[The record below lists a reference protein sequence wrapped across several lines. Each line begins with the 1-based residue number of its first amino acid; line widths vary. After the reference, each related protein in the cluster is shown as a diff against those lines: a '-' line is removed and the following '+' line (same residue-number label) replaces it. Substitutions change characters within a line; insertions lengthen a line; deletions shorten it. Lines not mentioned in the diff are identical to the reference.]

1 MNLAKTDAGSSNSTA
16 ADASAPSASSS
27 SGKVGI
33 AAAVGINLSTSSAV
47 ASIPDGLS
55 ITAGGLL
62 TVSASNDTDASAVGD
77 GSQVGTASSGPK
89 VGVGAGVAI
98 NDVTATNEATIG
110 NGVQVTSQSVTLEA
124 STTNAGGALDSA
136 SPPGTADGVNT
147 FSASATSGAGA
158 SNVGVAGSLALN
170 LVTNTNEAVIENS
183 STSSPATTLALG
195 GGDLTLTAQDTSS
208 QAATA
213 TANAVAGK
221 VGIGASV
228 AVNIATN
235 TSDAEAQ
242 DGAQMTG
249 VGNITIAASSTNS
262 ATTSTTAGGQ
272 STSSVAIGG
281 AVSIV
286 VVTNT
291 TTAQLGTLS
300 GTQQLGGALQ
310 VTATHT
316 GTNTTSADGTTVG
329 GNVGIG
335 AAIALNIA
343 SDTTTATT
351 KRSLSAGGAV
361 SFTVTASAANGADA
375 KASAMGADP
384 TQTSSSGGSG
394 ADGQVDDQM
403 DLAKTDAGSG
413 NSTASNAS
421 APSASTSGGKVGIA
435 AALGI
440 NLATSSAVASIPDGL
455 SISAGGLLTV
465 SSSNDTDALATADG
479 SQVGTSS
486 STSPTGS
493 APKVGVGAGVAI
505 NLVTATNEATI
516 GNGVQVTSQG
526 LTLQALTTN
535 AGGATDL
542 ASPPGTADGVNTF
555 SASATSGAGAMNVGI
570 AGSLA
575 LNLISN
581 TNQAEIENTSTSS
594 PATSVALGGGDLTL
608 TAQNTSSQTATATTS
623 ASGGKVGVGA
633 AVAVNTSTSTSDAEV
648 QDGVQLSGA
657 NNATLMASSNQTI
670 TTTTTAGSSGNVA
683 ITPSVAVTVASDE
696 STASLGAGN
705 GVDLAGALQI
715 TATHTGTTTATAQG
729 DTTVGSSA
737 GIGVSLALNIV
748 SDSAT
753 ATLSRNVQA
762 HGAASITTSTMA
774 NNLANGVASEGG
786 TSSSDQS
793 SDSNS
798 QQQATFGESEP
809 NAPTNNASVP
819 SQSQALQENASPT
832 DSSSNPSS
840 ESTSQGGSG
849 EATVGIAAAIGIN
862 IGTSSSVA
870 SVADGVHLVASGPL
884 SIISTSGAVAGA
896 SAVGTAVNPQQK
908 NSIAAAVSLNVVSV
922 TNHAIAGNNVTL
934 SGSSISIVALQPTN
948 SGAVQPDDFRTWSVS
963 GAGGSNSAVAGSFG
977 VNVINFGSNDATN
990 FGTQASIG
998 SNGTV
1003 SSTGDLT
1010 IESQNNLTIR
1020 NIAGSAAFGGQ
1031 NAGVGVSA
1039 AVNVIRNQTTS
1050 FIGASTRANAADALT
1065 VEATASIGPSTGTLS
1080 WETQVLSNLK
1090 DASGLPLTSL
1100 PVGTNGLPIEPT
1112 AAAASGA
1119 VSGKISVGGSVALN
1133 VFFEKTTAYI
1143 DQSAQINQSGSANA
1157 DQSVALMASDNL
1169 TIFDGAGGIS
1179 GGGKAGI
1186 GLGLDVGV
1194 FFRDTE
1200 AYIASSALV
1209 SAQSSIS
1216 LMAPTQVNVT
1226 SLAAEVGAGGNVG
1239 VSGSISVYVFPSTT
1253 DTAHIDDS
1261 ATVAAGGDLT
1271 LSAMAGETF
1280 NLIAGS
1286 AGGGGSAGVGVS
1298 NTTLVKTDD
1307 VESSIGT
1314 SATISSHGST
1324 GLSLTGFITENITT
1338 IAVAGA
1344 AGGSAGVAGSATVN
1358 VWNDTTRATIAHG
1371 ATVDASGRNGTTP
1384 NVALLA
1390 SDGTTLFSTAG
1401 ALSGGGSA
1409 GVGAGVDVGV
1419 ITKNTQAYIATASVN
1434 AGGNVSVQAESSE
1447 NITSIVASIGVG
1459 GSVGV
1464 AGSVGVYVLSVTT
1477 RAFLGLDEE
1486 DSNAVPGS
1494 TSVTARGN
1502 ILVAATESTKL
1513 LGLAGNISGGGSA
1526 SIGAAAAVPIVTKTT
1541 EAFVGPGASVH
1552 AMGLVPSDTMTAD
1565 DGLFAISYTPYT
1577 QSSGSVGTVAPGNES
1592 ANLPDAGSSP
1602 LANPRLSNER
1612 VATPEITSMQGIAV
1626 TAVNQDDY
1634 EVIGGSGG
1642 ASGSVAVNISGAVNV
1657 LTTHTSA
1664 FIAPGAKVNANN
1676 SGDGT
1681 NQSVLVAAGDD
1692 YAYLGIAAGIS
1703 LAGAVGV
1710 SPDAGVLVVTN
1721 TTKAFIDDGAA
1732 VNALRDITVRARGE
1746 EDVLAITAAA
1756 SGSGTVAVSGAVSV
1770 IVLNDTTYAYI
1781 GNNPSTN
1788 SNDPSGIVASANAG
1802 GNILIDASDDTKT
1815 YTIAGAIGVG
1825 IGVGGIGAGVA
1836 VTVVTKD
1843 TEAFVGQKSVVDAAG
1858 NSAALIG
1865 SIRDGGC
1872 SSSSSSSSDG
1882 EPEPGFST
1890 LAGFH
1895 GLAVQAA
1902 SSENVLSVS
1911 AAGGGGFY
1919 VGLGGGVSVELV
1931 SSTTKAYIDSQ
1942 AIVNKSLV
1950 NPSAAD
1956 SVNIS
1961 AANSATVF
1969 GFGGGI
1975 GGGIAGI
1982 GGGIDVGFVQ
1992 NNTSGYIGAGA
2003 EVHAPQDVS
2012 VTALSIKNVSS
2023 YAVSAAGGIAAIAG
2037 SVSVW
2042 TLGSSF
2048 SSGYSDSSGDSTNSL
2063 QSGNTGL
2070 GSTTSGADSETGS
2083 LQSELSGYSTGGS
2096 PSSNRVGTNV
2106 QNASGMISSTGTSSA
2121 VNGAMSTSAPSGTAA
2136 FIAAGAT
2143 VSAGENQS
2151 GTGNVSVQAKEN
2163 ITFNVTVGGI
2173 SVGVAGIGGSVAVV
2187 NIQSHLSAY
2196 IDHGAT
2202 VKTGSAGNILVNATL
2217 TDNVTGNA
2225 YAGQA
2230 GIVALGAQVVVLN
2243 DTSTEAAYVGSGAHI
2258 PQTSSL
2264 TVEASANRILNANVV
2279 GGAIGGVAAGAA
2291 IAQGTAGG
2299 STNAYLDTNV
2309 QVGQQSGESVGSI
2322 TVSAASVDNVN
2333 TDAIAV
2339 AAGIG
2344 AGAVNDSQAAI
2355 NPTVQASVGDGA
2367 NLTTSGAIS
2376 VMASETPASNA
2387 ASKGIAVGAV
2397 GLGASFSTADNNATV
2412 LAFVGTNNLPQGVTP
2427 TGVRL
2432 AGSSLTISALQQPG
2446 SGPSAYA
2453 QAIAG
2458 AGGTLVGANATYAET
2473 SSNGTVQAYTGDSV
2487 LLPNGDVNIDATN
2500 QTMQSADATGVAVG
2514 YIGIGADIAVA
2525 SSGVSTFAGL
2535 GNGVSTNAG
2544 RTGLVS
2550 VMAMGADDNVASS
2563 TAGSGGVFAGD
2574 ASSATTTDNSTVQA
2588 GSGGGTI
2595 NASNVMIM
2603 AFNTSTYAPNSDST
2617 NAAAAGASGAFATNT
2632 DNTSANVTI
2641 GNGLNITADG
2651 TVTIAAQNQF
2661 LESTGGSSAGAGGLL
2676 NGTAA
2681 VSQSSIDAST
2691 PESASITVGNSVVIN
2706 SGTDPNTNPG
2716 GITLVASSVMNTN
2729 DQVTLTTGGAIEG
2742 AGVNSS
2748 LSATLNN
2755 EVTIGSGGMFTSQG
2769 NIGVGTYTSVLAQ
2782 TNSEVTTYG
2791 AAAVGV
2797 AEASTNVTTNQSVE
2811 VGASTMTAIGNV
2823 NLTAGNDPAG
2833 RFFTVISGT
2842 ANAIGYVRGLIAIPA
2857 ATASTDLVS
2866 NASLTI
2872 DAGAHINSGQ
2882 NTTIGSFPGMPTA
2895 QADGT
2900 GHGYELGFIPATDGT
2915 STPSTSTSST
2925 VTENG
2930 SITAGIFHELTINID
2945 VNGNVS
2951 TNPDGNRYTPYT
2963 YQTISS
2969 FNAPNYI
2976 NANFTGLEAQVL
2988 DSNVSST
2995 DVGALE
3001 FGALFAA
3008 GGTVTVNASHL
3019 VGSGSIDAYGGPT
3032 ISVTNHSPDYLILGT
3047 ITIPNQPGATVLFTG
3062 GATVAGTGITLNQT
3076 AGNGEPAITITND
3089 YPNAVGTSATG
3100 AGPLLVVAGTI
3111 ENLGG
3116 SLTITNDTGSF
3127 AQGAVI
3133 AVKQETVNVPNGA
3146 EVVQIPS
3153 PNPYHSSGDP
3163 YSQWQNFMLWPG
3175 GNPASVVPNSNSA
3188 VAWVANAEYNASG
3201 SFTDSQSFTQYLIG
3215 AAGDTPNTTD
3225 QNNFT
3230 FVPRSGDSYVYF
3242 GDDLP
3247 WVGSVPHDGTSGTAG
3262 SLSPIGQAY
3271 AISSDSSAQFNE
3283 GYFPVV
3289 PVEPLVQSSGA
3300 TGYVYADLSGAQASA
3315 NVVGGQIVIK
3325 ADTIDIDGSITA
3337 GQPTI
3342 WSLELPATLDG
3353 ALAFDKL
3360 IFDQGGAGPVFNIP
3374 LATLTPGD
3382 AQITATYNAQTNQ
3395 ITVQNLTASSGGGFV
3410 ALEGNI
3416 ISANTLGQINVRGG
3430 LGQVSVDNQTGIP
3443 LVVQNIYAGASTAAA
3458 VSQVD
3463 ILDTLTQTQTLY
3475 VYQSGQNIAVHQGS
3489 VNETLADLRSSTPT
3503 YTVNGSSTT
3512 YAPDSGVRWQ
3522 WQLTANLSRTI
3533 ANNGQWVW
3541 NFPTSQPNNPWLF
3554 LDSSGNTTTTSV
3566 GQVITN
3572 SSLENTAFYETIS
3585 GFSEAGYIQP
3595 VNYHDNHFGF
3605 SAPSGGGNVDPW
3617 VYYFADYASLT
3628 LTNSVKADNLIGIN
3642 FFGTSTGDITITSNA
3657 PVIIEGQIV
3666 NPLGATSITAQ
3677 GNITETAGASLES
3690 NSLSLQAIGG
3700 SSTVKTVPAGALQL
3714 SNNASGGTFTISVS
3728 INGKTQTT
3736 APLAYNANGAVLQAA
3751 LNSLAGV
3758 NVAVTGSGTQG
3769 DPWLISGL
3777 TATITVNDSGLVGGS
3792 IAVQSVL
3799 PQEQRLWNNATG
3811 GTFTITATVNGI
3823 AETTVPLSH
3832 SATAAQLQAALN
3844 ALAGVKVTVTGSG
3857 TSANP
3862 WSILGSGVST
3872 LSLNDSGLTYNSI
3885 VQTIPAGAQEL
3896 WNNATSGTFTISAVV
3911 GGKTEITNPIDY
3923 NTTASAVQA
3932 ALNALAG
3939 VSVTVTGSGT
3949 VGDPWIIVGHGFSA
3963 LSVNDSS
3970 LTATDQPAPA
3980 GAQELWNNATGGT
3993 FTITATVNS
4002 KAETTAALAFN
4013 ATGTQVEA
4021 ALNALAGVTVL
4032 VTGSGTAAD
4041 PWVISG
4047 TGYTALSTDDSKLTG
4062 GSSTLQNVPA
4072 GAQQLYTSGSGG
4084 AFTFQMTVGGQSVLT
4099 TLPAATTAAQ
4109 LQAALDALGSSV
4121 HATITGLGT
4130 VADPWL
4136 ISGTGVST
4144 ITPVPFGLTG
4154 GSSTLQA
4161 VPAGALELSNNAAS
4175 GTFTISATVAGVAE
4189 TTGSIPYNASAAVLK
4204 AALAALTPNAV
4215 TATVTGV
4222 GTPNDPWLITGSGLT
4237 TFTTDDSG
4245 LTGKSTLQSLPVEA
4259 LSLSNNATGGTFT
4272 LSATVNG
4279 VAETTSNI
4287 SYNASAAVLQA
4298 ALGSLA
4304 GVQVL
4309 VTGSGTAADPWIIVG
4324 TGFTALKSNDSLSG
4338 GSSTLQV
4345 VPAGAQQV
4353 VDTATGGNFTIQMS
4367 INGVLRTTTLPY
4379 NATAAQLQAALN
4391 AMDPSV
4397 LATVSGLGTPGD
4409 PWLITGTGLSTI
4421 IPIVVG
4427 LTGGSSTLQAAPS
4440 GAQELWNTATGGSF
4454 TLTIDG
4460 SYTTAA
4466 IAYNATATQLK
4477 TALNATVPSLSF
4489 AVTGLGTAAAPWV
4502 ISSSNLFTITTN
4514 DSGLSGGS
4522 IGSAA
4527 QPLAAVL
4534 GSGVLNA
4541 TAGNQ
4546 GVYLQL
4552 NSGGLIDQVTAGNA
4566 LSGYGNVV
4574 ITSLTD
4580 LDAVAPLPAGAV
4592 NVTGNDITLVSTT
4605 GGIGINSPML
4615 ITAFGSIVG
4624 GVSAGGIVSATAQG
4638 NINLTRN
4645 SGDLLIG
4652 SIASLD
4658 GDVTIDVPKGN
4669 ILDASGQTAAQVLSQ
4684 AQLTQIWQNLHL
4696 LDNTSANNTIATFD
4710 NLAGS
4715 NYQQYWQLLQNGTEV
4730 TGNPI
4735 LMFAPA
4741 SASSAY
4747 PNDPTLSR
4755 SAGTWTADGFRVG
4768 QTIMVTGSSQNKG
4781 LYTIDAISS
4790 DGATLYLKAAIQYE
4804 TASTGGGSS
4813 VAAGLTGNPG
4823 LTFAPAPGGAAS
4835 FPNDATLT
4843 RSAGSWTADGFQ
4855 VGQIIHV
4862 SGAGQAG
4869 NNGSFAIDAIS
4880 HDGTILYLVPG
4891 IHNETDAGGLQISVE
4906 AGVTSNPILTF
4917 APSSGNSSPFPND
4930 PTLTRSAGSWTADGF
4945 QAGQTINIAGA
4956 TQAGNNGSFTID
4968 GVSADGTILYLR
4980 AGVNVHIQSET
4991 ESSGVAVTVTGGVA
5005 GSPSLTFTMPSANS
5019 AYPND
5024 PTLTRSA
5031 GSWTAD
5037 GILVGESIQIAGA
5050 TQASNNGSFMI
5061 DAISADGTTLYL
5073 KLAIRSETESTG
5085 VTVTSEVDAVTIS
5098 VKAGAAAMTG
5108 TPALVFAPA
5117 NAGSAFPND
5126 PTLTRSAG
5134 SWATDG
5140 FLAGQTIKISGATH
5154 ANNNGLFMIDAVSAD
5169 GTILYLTAGAN
5180 VQIQS
5185 ETESSGVA
5193 VIVETGVTGTPTVS
5207 FAPAVVNSP
5216 YPNDP
5221 TLMRSAGS
5229 WTADG
5234 FEAGQIIQIAG
5245 ATRAGN
5251 NGSFIIDAVSPDGK
5265 TLYLKLA
5272 VQTETDSSGVGV
5284 VSGQLNGTFSLNAT
5298 AVALY
5303 RPQVAAELA
5312 QTSPTDAQVQSYA
5325 SQLYQNLVAFF
5336 NNKFVDASNTP
5347 IWMQQADFQAFDRNF
5362 QYAATPNQATNL
5374 TQNHTWTQD
5383 QLSHFVEDTA
5393 LNPTTG
5399 TPVGIGTPNV
5409 SGLVVNL
5416 YDETNNIGQLGAP
5429 VSISYQDLFN
5439 GTLTDAQAA
5448 ALAIAA
5454 APGDVVEQGSL
5465 NGQTITFKFGQEP
5478 VGATLTGILVSVT
5491 EPLFVSVAGS
5501 LNAQV
5506 EGALYVQST
5515 TEDLEI
5521 GQVIAGGA
5529 VNITAPRNIVSAG
5542 TESTQIKTSGDLT
5555 LLAGIGNL
5563 GTSAS
5568 DPLVVEVGGQV
5579 ELALAGR
5586 DLNLELVGGDLRLA
5600 RAVAGQTAQLDVP
5613 DGNIVSENAGVVVR
5627 SQALD
5632 LEVAG
5637 GVGTANGRLV
5647 IQLGSGDLTG
5657 TVVHSVYIE
5666 SAVALNVGHLVS
5678 TAGSID
5684 LLIDSGDVNLGQ
5696 LDAAT
5701 SVTVAN
5707 QTGNINN
5714 SNTDGTTD
5722 ITAPAVTLNAVLG
5735 AIGSSAA
5742 PVTIDTSSSPTGVI
5756 SAFGDQAVY
5765 LDEVHGDLRVG
5776 QISSP
5781 LGDVVLVA
5789 DDSILDGGSGNQ
5801 TNVFGVNVSLTATH
5815 GGIGTVA
5822 QDLNVD
5828 SSNSAQGVLNALA
5841 NLGVYITQTIGS
5853 LNVGAVTS
5861 MTGDVRLTVPEEQD
5875 SAESLTTTSASSIT
5889 AGGNVLL
5896 RVGNN
5901 VNLSA
5906 GSTIIAQGGNA
5917 VQPSGT
5923 VTVHGDF
5930 DNGSTLS
5937 PDVATTFNLFA
5948 SLVGSTALIY
5958 GDDNNDVFN
5967 IGVVTAGTPMTVQG
5981 FGNDNS
5987 FDISSDAPTNT
5998 GALTGIQGKLT
6009 IVAGGGT
6016 DNRLVVGDR
6025 GDSIARNVTIT
6036 SGRITGFAQGEIDYS
6051 STTGN
6056 FSNADGGSGGILL
6069 ITSATSPTTLNV
6081 QSTLA
6086 GSTTSIRGSG
6096 AADTINVSSDAAYSQ
6111 GVLVNNGDLLGI
6123 GGTLL
6128 VDAGSSGTNR
6138 LVISNYGGAA
6148 SPEVVLE
6155 AASYNGQSYQEISD
6169 FASAPIYFT
6178 ATGGS
6183 YTDGA
6188 VNDGILMIGS
6198 NTGNNTFNVR
6208 ATLAASTTALDGG
6221 GGTDTF
6227 NVSSDADSPS
6237 GVLQNS
6243 GNLGGILGAL
6253 TIDGGS
6259 STANRLVI
6267 SNFGGPGSSDA
6278 VEHAATVNGQSF
6290 QEITGFAPAAI
6301 YYTAN
6306 GGSFFDMAAT
6316 SGVVVKGSSTGNDT
6330 FNIGSTLA
6338 GSTTIFLADGNAATF
6353 NVNGPA
6359 FNPNDPANELL
6370 GILVLQ
6376 GNSSIL
6382 DTYNVALA
6390 APSTT
6395 FIKDGGNALHTATLT
6410 SPQPNATFTL
6420 LPDVLTGGDGTVVWD
6435 NNLQQVTLAGINLAS
6450 TQRNSDTV
6458 LVAPSPDTA
6467 IVIDAPASANSNR
6480 EPKVIEINL
6489 AGLPPSILHVDGP
6502 GAGTLMTPGYQNLSF
6517 ANFDQVTAIGA
6528 TLDVLLDGN
6537 SNPAS
6542 GVEAGDGTLKRYTA
6556 KMDGTLLELD
6566 FNGVPVFLGNPTAIG
6581 TITVQGSTDN
6591 DILTVDNSHGLFNGQ
6606 IDFNGGTSG
6615 DHSLVVNG
6623 GTTLK
6628 YTPSATTPGSG
6639 TVLTTQGSQSQT
6651 INFQEL
6657 TPMYF
6662 FNQAS
6667 AIIALPNNGADII
6680 VDSPALSSLPA
6691 LDQTAI
6697 TNAGLATG
6705 QFSRI
6710 AGTVKGVAIE
6720 PVYFGNVPQ
6729 VTLDGGQNSV
6739 FDPNSS
6745 NDDSITIDATGVT
6758 AAELKN
6764 FTILGAGVGNNTLTD
6779 DSSIYSL
6786 PATGGGI
6793 SFVGG
6798 TKANT
6803 IVADAAVNYVLN
6815 NAGLTSSAGGTIQ
6828 FVGVNVANLIGTGS
6842 TFDVSGWSNTGS
6854 LTDTTGGTVVD
6865 VGPADFTLSDTQLQR
6880 DDINGHVLSLNN
6892 INRADLTD
6900 TAGGHNFTLNNWSGT
6915 SSLTNGSG
6923 TVPGT
6928 NVTSDTLI
6936 AANAANYVLTN
6947 SELSINGAVNS
6958 LNGSIPTAN
6967 LTDTGSGHI
6976 FIVSGWTG
6984 TGSLSGAGTE
6994 TVAATKDANF
7004 TLGNTGLSS
7013 SDGMSLTL
7021 TGFTIANLGG
7031 GPSANTFT
7039 VSGWTGSGRLSG
7051 GAIAGTLVAIKDTDF
7066 LLANNSLATGDGMSL
7081 TLADIGTAN
7090 LTGGPGLNTFDVSG
7104 WTGDGILT
7112 GGGNTDDVDADKSAN
7127 FTLSNTNLTA
7137 SDGLNM
7143 ALNGIDTANLTQTA
7157 SNDTFTVS
7165 GWTGGGRL
7173 SGLGSASVN
7182 ATKNANFTLANSLL
7196 QASDGLNL
7204 ALTGIRIANLG
7215 VTGADTFTMSGWN
7228 GAGKLTGNG
7237 TATIDVTK
7245 DANIALTNSSL
7256 TASDALSLTLAGI
7269 GATNIVVGPSAD
7281 TVTLDGWTTNG
7292 SVTGTA
7298 NDTVS
7303 ASKLASFALTNSLLS
7318 SSDGMNVSLSGIRL
7332 VHLVSTASVSTFNV
7346 SGWTCGGSISGGP
7359 SATVTATKDADFSLS
7374 NTTLQTSDGMNLSLV
7389 AISGAKLTGGPAGN
7403 QFAVN
7408 HWSGTDV
7415 LDGNGGNNTFTVNL
7429 SGAGATVLQDSN
7441 SNGSDH
7447 AVVNDLAGNDAVS
7460 IVQTQLTRGSETVQ
7474 YSSAIVGL
7482 TFNDGTGVHTF
7493 NATSSPG
7500 TAITV
7505 NGGGQDTLNFD
7516 ATGLNETIGVN
7527 TITAPGRQPFTF
7539 NGIAHLNVT
7548 PATLYV
7554 QADSFVRRLY
7564 PAVLGRAPDA
7574 GGLQSW
7580 VSDIVGGAS
7589 FATVAQAILA
7599 SPEHRTIQIDSYYQT
7614 FLGRQPDPMGLA
7626 YWLSRFAAGATEEGV
7641 ELGILEAPEFM
7652 SAHASNSSFLNALY
7666 QELLNRAPDAVGFA
7680 SLSASLQS
7688 GVARSAV
7695 ISAFL
7700 TSDEYRLDVI
7710 DAYYAQL
7717 LHRAA
7722 DTGGAQHWLGVYD
7735 SGTPQDAIAVDL
7747 VTSPEFLNES

>member
-1 MNLAKTDAGSSNSTA
+1 
-16 ADASAPSASSS
+16 
-27 SGKVGI
+27 
-33 AAAVGINLSTSSAV
+33 
-47 ASIPDGLS
+47 
-55 ITAGGLL
+55 
-62 TVSASNDTDASAVGD
+62 
-77 GSQVGTASSGPK
+77 
-89 VGVGAGVAI
+89 
-98 NDVTATNEATIG
+98 
-110 NGVQVTSQSVTLEA
+110 
-124 STTNAGGALDSA
+124 
-136 SPPGTADGVNT
+136 
-147 FSASATSGAGA
+147 
-158 SNVGVAGSLALN
+158 VAGSLALN

-183 STSSPATTLALG
+183 ATSNPATTLALG
-195 GGDLTLTAQDTSS
+195 GGDLTLTAQNTSGETAS
-208 QAATA
+208 A

-221 VGIGASV
+221 VGIGA
-228 AVNIATN
+228 
-235 TSDAEAQ
+235 
-242 DGAQMTG
+242 
-249 VGNITIAASSTNS
+249 
-262 ATTSTTAGGQ
+262 
-272 STSSVAIGG
+272 AI
-281 AVSIV
+281 
-286 VVTNT
+286 
-291 TTAQLGTLS
+291 
-300 GTQQLGGALQ
+300 
-310 VTATHT
+310 
-316 GTNTTSADGTTVG
+316 
-329 GNVGIG
+329 
-335 AAIALNIA
+335 
-343 SDTTTATT
+343 
-351 KRSLSAGGAV
+351 
-361 SFTVTASAANGADA
+361 
-375 KASAMGADP
+375 
-384 TQTSSSGGSG
+384 
-394 ADGQVDDQM
+394 
-403 DLAKTDAGSG
+403 
-413 NSTASNAS
+413 
-421 APSASTSGGKVGIA
+421 
-435 AALGI
+435 
-440 NLATSSAVASIPDGL
+440 
-455 SISAGGLLTV
+455 
-465 SSSNDTDALATADG
+465 
-479 SQVGTSS
+479 
-486 STSPTGS
+486 
-493 APKVGVGAGVAI
+493 
-505 NLVTATNEATI
+505 
-516 GNGVQVTSQG
+516 
-526 LTLQALTTN
+526 
-535 AGGATDL
+535 
-542 ASPPGTADGVNTF
+542 
-555 SASATSGAGAMNVGI
+555 
-570 AGSLA
+570 
-575 LNLISN
+575 
-581 TNQAEIENTSTSS
+581 
-594 PATSVALGGGDLTL
+594 
-608 TAQNTSSQTATATTS
+608 
-623 ASGGKVGVGA
+623 
-633 AVAVNTSTSTSDAEV
+633 AVNTATSTSDAEV
-648 QDGVQLSGA
+648 QDGVQLLNGH
-657 NNATLMASSNQTI
+657 NATVMATSNQTI
-670 TTTTTAGSSGNVA
+670 VTTTLGGSTGNVA
-683 ITPSVAVTVASDE
+683 LTPSVAVAVASSE
-696 STASLGAGN
+696 STASLGSGN
-705 GVDLAGALQI
+705 SLVLSGALEI
-715 TATHTGTTTATAQG
+715 SAAHTGTTTATAQG
-729 DTTVGSSA
+729 DTTTGGSA

-753 ATLSRNVQA
+753 ATLSRDVQTG
-762 HGAASITTSTMA
+762 GAASITSSTTA
-774 NNLANGVASEGG
+774 SYLANGVAGEGG
-786 TSSSDQS
+786 TNSSDQS
-793 SDSNS
+793 SDSNT
-798 QQQATFGESEP
+798 QQQATYGENEP

-819 SQSQALQENASPT
+819 TQSQALQDNANPS
-832 DSSSNPSS
+832 DSSTSASS
-840 ESTSQGGSG
+840 ESSAQGGNS

-862 IGTSSSVA
+862 VGTSTSVA
-870 SVADGVHLVASGPL
+870 SIADGVHLLAGGDL
-884 SIISTSGAVAGA
+884 SVMSTNGTVGGA
-896 SAVGTAVNPQQK
+896 SALGTALSNSQK

-934 SGSSISIVALQPTN
+934 SGSSITIEALQPTV
-948 SGAVQPDDFRTWSVS
+948 SGVVQPDDFRTWSIAGAS
-963 GAGGSNSAVAGSFG
+963 GSDAGVAGSFG
-977 VNVINFGSNDATN
+977 VNVINFGSNDASN
-990 FGTQASIG
+990 YGTQASIG
-998 SNGTV
+998 SQGTV
-1003 SSTGDLT
+1003 TSQGALT
-1010 IESQNNLTIR
+1010 IEASNDLTLR
-1020 NIAGSAAFGGQ
+1020 NIDGSAAFGGE
-1031 NAGVGVSA
+1031 NAGVGVSV
-1039 AVNVIRNQTTS
+1039 AVNVVRNQTTA
-1050 FIGASTRANAADALT
+1050 FIGASTQANAADALT
-1065 VEATASIGPSTGTLS
+1065 VQATASIAPSDGVLS

-1090 DASGLPLTSL
+1090 SASGLPLTGL
-1100 PVGTNGLPIEPT
+1100 PLGLNGLPIQPT
-1112 AAAASGA
+1112 AAAAAGALSGE
-1119 VSGKISVGGSVALN
+1119 VSVGGSVTLN

-1143 DQSAQINQSGSANA
+1143 DQSAKINQSGNANA
-1157 DQSVALMASDNL
+1157 DQSVTLLALDNL
-1169 TIFDGAGGIS
+1169 TIVDGAGGIS
-1179 GGGKAGI
+1179 GGGEAGV

-1200 AYIASSALV
+1200 AYIASSASV
-1209 SAQSSIS
+1209 SAKGDISI
-1216 LMAPTQVNVT
+1216 MAPTEVNIT
-1226 SLAAEVGAGGNVG
+1226 SLAAEVGVGESAG

-1253 DTAHIDDS
+1253 DTAHIDES
-1261 ATVAAGGDLT
+1261 ALVAAGGDLT
-1271 LSAMAGETF
+1271 LSATADETID
-1280 NLIAGS
+1280 LIAGS
-1286 AGGGGSAGVGVS
+1286 VGGGGSAGVGIS

-1307 VESSIGT
+1307 VEASIGEG
-1314 SATISSHGST
+1314 ATISSHGST
-1324 GLSLTGFITENITT
+1324 GLSLTGSISEDITT

-1344 AGGSAGVAGSATVN
+1344 AGGSAGVAGSATIN
-1358 VWNDTTRATIAHG
+1358 VWNDTTRAYIDHG
-1371 ATVDASGRNGTTP
+1371 ASVDASGRSGTTP

-1390 SDGTTLFSTAG
+1390 SDTTTLFSTAG

-1409 GVGAGVDVGV
+1409 GIGAGIDVGV

-1434 AGGNVSVQAESSE
+1434 AGGNVIVQAESSE
-1447 NITSIVASIGVG
+1447 TITSVVASLGVG
-1459 GSVGV
+1459 GSVGI
-1464 AGSVGVYVLSVTT
+1464 AGSIGVYVLSVTT
-1477 RAFLGLDEE
+1477 RAFIGLDEE
-1486 DSNAVPGS
+1486 DQNAVGGP
-1494 TSVTARGN
+1494 TNVTARGN
-1502 ILVAATESTKL
+1502 VEVAANEATSM
-1513 LGLAGNISGGGSA
+1513 LGFAGNISGGGDA
-1526 SIGAAAAVPIVTKTT
+1526 SIGAAAAIPIVTKTT
-1541 EAFVGPGASVH
+1541 EAFIGPGASVH
-1552 AMGLVPSDTMTAD
+1552 AMALVPMDPLSAD
-1565 DGLFAISYTPYT
+1565 DGLFTVNFVPYT
-1577 QSSGSVGTVAPGNES
+1577 QSSGSVGSVAPGSEN
-1592 ANLPDAGSSP
+1592 ANLPDAGSSQ
-1602 LANPRLSNER
+1602 LDNPRLTSDR
-1612 VATPEITSMQGIAV
+1612 TATPETTSMQGVAV
-1626 TAVNQDDY
+1626 TAVNQDEF

-1664 FIAPGAKVNANN
+1664 YIAPGAQVNANN

-1692 YAYLGIAAGIS
+1692 YSYLGIAAGIS

-1710 SPDAGVLVVTN
+1710 SPDAGVIVVTN
-1721 TTKAFIDDGAA
+1721 ATKAFIDDGAS

-1756 SGSGTVAVSGAVSV
+1756 AGSGTVAVSGAVSV

-1788 SNDPSGIVASANAG
+1788 ANDPGGLAASANAG

-1825 IGVGGIGAGVA
+1825 IGAGGIGAGVA

-1843 TEAFVGQKSVVDAAG
+1843 TEAFVGQMAVVHAAG
-1858 NSAALIG
+1858 NSAALVN
-1865 SIRDGGC
+1865 SIRDGGYA
-1872 SSSSSSSSDG
+1872 SSSASADG

-1890 LAGFH
+1890 LASFN
-1895 GLAVQAA
+1895 GLAVQAS
-1902 SSENVLSVS
+1902 SSENILSVS
-1911 AAGGGGFY
+1911 VAGGGGFY

-1931 SSTTKAYIDSQ
+1931 SSTTKAYIDTN
-1942 AIVNKSLV
+1942 AVVNNSLV
-1950 NPSAAD
+1950 NPNAAD
-1956 SVNIS
+1956 SVNVS

-1992 NNTSGYIGAGA
+1992 NNTSAYIGSDA
-2003 EVHAPQDVS
+2003 EVHAPQDVT

-2023 YAVSAAGGIAAIAG
+2023 YAVSAAGGIAALAG

-2063 QSGNTGL
+2063 QSGSTGL

-2083 LQSELSGYSTGGS
+2083 LNSELSGYQSTGGS
-2096 PSSNRVGTNV
+2096 PSSNLVGTNV
-2106 QNASGMISSTGTSSA
+2106 QTASKMIPSTGTSSA

-2143 VSAGENQS
+2143 VRAGENQG
-2151 GTGNVSVQAKEN
+2151 GTGNVSVLAKEN
-2163 ITFNVTVGGI
+2163 VTFNVTVGGI

-2196 IDHGAT
+2196 IDQGAT
-2202 VKTGSAGNILVNATL
+2202 VSTGSAGNILVNAAL

-2230 GIVALGAQVVVLN
+2230 GIVALGAQVIVLN

-2258 PQTSSL
+2258 PQAASL
-2264 TVEASANRILNANVV
+2264 TVEASANRTLNADVV

-2291 IAQGTAGG
+2291 IALGTAGG
-2299 STNAYLDTNV
+2299 STDSYLDTNV

-2322 TVSAASVDNVN
+2322 TVSAASIDNVY

-2355 NPTVQASVGDGA
+2355 NPGVQASVGDGA
-2367 NLTTSGAIS
+2367 NLTTTGAIS

-2387 ASKGIAVGAV
+2387 TSKGVAVGAV
-2397 GLGASFSTADNNATV
+2397 GLGASYSTADNDATV
-2412 LAFVGTNNLPQGVTP
+2412 VAFVGTNNPPQGVNP
-2427 TGVRL
+2427 KGVKL
-2432 AGSSLTISALQQPG
+2432 AATSLTISALQQPG
-2446 SGPSAYA
+2446 SSPSAYA

-2500 QTMQSADATGVAVG
+2500 QTLQSADATGVAVG
-2514 YIGIGADIAVA
+2514 FVGIGADIAVA

-2535 GNGVSTNAG
+2535 GNGVGTNAN
-2544 RTGLVS
+2544 RTGLIS

-2588 GSGGGTI
+2588 GSGSGTI
-2595 NASNVMIM
+2595 NAGNVMIM

-2632 DNTSANVTI
+2632 DNTSAAVTV
-2641 GNGLNITADG
+2641 GNGLTITANG

-2716 GITLVASSVMNTN
+2716 GITLVASSVVNTN

-2755 EVTIGSGGMFTSQG
+2755 QVTIGSGGMFTSQG

-2797 AEASTNVTTNQSVE
+2797 ADASTNVTSNQSVE

-2857 ATASTDLVS
+2857 ATASTTLVS

-2882 NTTIGSFPGMPTA
+2882 NTTIGAFPGVPTA

-2915 STPSTSTSST
+2915 STPSSSASST

-2930 SITAGIFHELTINID
+2930 TITAGIFHELTINID
-2945 VNGNVS
+2945 GNGNVS
-2951 TNPDGNRYTPYT
+2951 TNPDGNPHTPYT
-2963 YQTISS
+2963 YQVDSN

-2976 NANFTGLEAQVL
+2976 NGIYTGLEAQVL

-2995 DVGALE
+2995 NVTALE

-3008 GGTVTVNASHL
+3008 GGTVTVNAGHL
-3019 VGSGSIDAYGGPT
+3019 QGGGSIDAYGGPT
-3032 ISVTNHSPDYLILGT
+3032 ITVSNASPDYLILGT
-3047 ITIPNQPGATVLFTG
+3047 IAIPNQPGATVLFTG
-3062 GATVAGTGITLNQT
+3062 GATAAGTSITLNQK
-3076 AGNGEPAITITND
+3076 AGNGEPAISITNS
-3089 YPNAVGTSATG
+3089 YPSSVGTSATN
-3100 AGPLLVVAGTI
+3100 AGPLLVVGGTI

-3163 YSQWQNFMLWPG
+3163 FAQWQNFMLWPG
-3175 GNPASVVPNSNSA
+3175 GNPASGVPNSNNA
-3188 VAWVANAEYNASG
+3188 IAWVANAEYNANG

-3215 AAGDTPNTTD
+3215 AAGDSPNTTD
-3225 QNNFT
+3225 QGNFT
-3230 FVPRSGDSYVYF
+3230 FVPRAGDSYVYF

-3247 WVGSVPHDGTSGTAG
+3247 WVGSIPHDGTSGTA
-3262 SLSPIGQAY
+3262 STLSPIGQAY
-3271 AISSDSSAQFNE
+3271 AISSDSSSQFNE

-3289 PVEPLVQSSGA
+3289 PVEPLVQSSGN
-3300 TGYVYADLSGAQASA
+3300 TGYLYSDQSGPQASA
-3315 NVVGGQIVIK
+3315 DVVGGQIVIK

-3360 IFDQGGAGPVFNIP
+3360 LFDQGGAGPVFNIP

-3395 ITVQNLTASSGGGFV
+3395 ITVENLTASSGGGFV
-3410 ALEGNI
+3410 ALDGNI
-3416 ISANTLGQINVRGG
+3416 ISVNTLGQINVRGG
-3430 LGQVSVDNQTGIP
+3430 LGQVTVDNQTGIP
-3443 LVVQNIYAGASTAAA
+3443 LVVQNIYAGASTNAA

-3463 ILDTLTQTQTLY
+3463 IIDTLKQTQTLY

-3489 VNETLADLRSSTPT
+3489 VNESLANLQNSAPS
-3503 YTVNGSSTT
+3503 YTVNGSSASYDPSAGT
-3512 YAPDSGVRWQ
+3512 RWQ
-3522 WQLTANLSRTI
+3522 WTLTASLSRTVS
-3533 ANNGQWVW
+3533 NDGQWVW
-3541 NFPTSQPNNPWLF
+3541 NFPTSQPNNPWQF
-3554 LDSSGNTTTTSV
+3554 LDSSGNATSTSV
-3566 GQVITN
+3566 GQVISN
-3572 SSLENTAFYETIS
+3572 SSLENTAFYESIS
-3585 GFSEAGYIQP
+3585 GYSFAYGQP

-3617 VYYFADYASLT
+3617 VYYFADLASLT
-3628 LTNSVKADNLIGIN
+3628 LTSSVKADNPIGIN
-3642 FFGTSTGDITITSNA
+3642 FFGTATGDITITSNA

-3666 NPLGATSITAQ
+3666 NPLGTTSITAQ

-3690 NSLSLQAIGG
+3690 NGLTLQAIGG

-3714 SNNASGGTFTISVS
+3714 SNNASGGTFTISVN

-3736 APLAYNANGAVLQAA
+3736 APLAYNAIGAVLQAA

-3758 NVAVTGSGTQG
+3758 NVIVTGSGTQG
-3769 DPWLISGL
+3769 DPWLIGGL
-3777 TATITVNDSGLVGGS
+3777 AATITVNDSGLVGGS

-3799 PQEQRLWNNATG
+3799 PEEQRLWNNATG
-3811 GTFTITATVNGI
+3811 GTFTITATVNGNT
-3823 AETTVPLSH
+3823 ETTAPLSH
-3832 SATAAQLQAALN
+3832 NATAAQLQAALN
-3844 ALAGVKVTVTGSG
+3844 GLAGVKVTVTGAG

-3896 WNNATSGTFTISAVV
+3896 WNTATSGTFTISAVV
-3911 GGKTEITNPIDY
+3911 GGKTETTNPIDY

-3932 ALNALAG
+3932 ALNDLAG
-3939 VSVTVTGSGT
+3939 VVVTVTGSGT
-3949 VGDPWIIVGHGFSA
+3949 VSDPWIIVGHAFSA
-3963 LSVNDSS
+3963 LSANDSS
-3970 LTATDQPAPA
+3970 LTTTDQPAPA

-3993 FTITATVNS
+3993 FTITATVSS
-4002 KAETTAALAFN
+4002 KPETTAALAFN
-4013 ATGTQVEA
+4013 ASGAQVQA
-4021 ALNALAGVTVL
+4021 ALNGLAGVTVL
-4032 VTGSGTAAD
+4032 VTGSGTATD

-4047 TGYTALSTDDSKLTG
+4047 SGYTSLSTDDSKLTG

-4072 GAQQLYTSGSGG
+4072 GAQQLSTSGSGG
-4084 AFTFQMTVGGQSVLT
+4084 AFTIQMIVNSQTLFT
-4099 TLPAATTAAQ
+4099 TLPAGTTAAQ

-4121 HATITGLGT
+4121 HAAVTGLGT

-4154 GSSTLQA
+4154 GSSTLQS

-4175 GTFTISATVAGVAE
+4175 GTFTISATVNGVAE
-4189 TTGSIPYNASAAVLK
+4189 TTGIIPYNASAAVLQ

-4222 GTPNDPWLITGSGLT
+4222 GTPSDPWLISGSGLATIT
-4237 TFTTDDSG
+4237 TNDSG

-4272 LSATVNG
+4272 LSATING
-4279 VAETTSNI
+4279 VSETTGNI
-4287 SYNASAAVLQA
+4287 PYNASAAILQA

-4324 TGFTALKSNDSLSG
+4324 TGFTALKPNDSLSA
-4338 GSSTLQV
+4338 GSSMLQV
-4345 VPAGAQQV
+4345 VPAGAQQI
-4353 VDTATGGNFTIQMS
+4353 VDAATGGDFTIQMS
-4367 INGVLRTTTLPY
+4367 VNGVLRTASLPY
-4379 NATAAQLQAALN
+4379 NATAAQLQAALD

-4397 LATVSGLGTPGD
+4397 QATVTGLGTLGD
-4409 PWLITGTGLSTI
+4409 PWLVTGTGLSTI
-4421 IPIVVG
+4421 IPVVVG
-4427 LTGGSSTLQAAPS
+4427 LTGGSSTLQAAPN

-4460 SYTTAA
+4460 AFTTAA
-4466 IAYNATATQLK
+4466 IAYNATAAQLQS
-4477 TALNATVPSLSF
+4477 ALNAAVPSLNF
-4489 AVTGLGTAAAPWV
+4489 TVTGLGTAGAPWI

-4580 LDAVAPLPAGAV
+4580 LDAVSGLPSGAV
-4592 NVTGNDITLVSTT
+4592 NVTGNDITLASTT
-4605 GGIGINSPML
+4605 GGIGINAPML
-4615 ITAFGSIVG
+4615 IAAFGSIVG
-4624 GVSAGGIVSATAQG
+4624 GVSAGGIVSASAQG
-4638 NINLTRN
+4638 NINLTRE

-4652 SIASLD
+4652 SIASFD
-4658 GDVTIDVPKGN
+4658 GDVTIDVPTGN

-4684 AQLTQIWQNLHL
+4684 AQLAQIWQNLHL

-4730 TGNPI
+4730 TGNPV
-4735 LMFAPA
+4735 LMFAPP
-4741 SASSAY
+4741 STSSAY
-4747 PNDPTLSR
+4747 PSDPTLTR
-4755 SAGTWTADGFRVG
+4755 SAGTWTADGFKSG

-4790 DGATLYLKAAIQYE
+4790 NGATLYLKAAIQYE
-4804 TASTGGGSS
+4804 TASTGSGSG
-4813 VAAGLTGNPG
+4813 VTAGLTGNPS
-4823 LTFAPAPGGAAS
+4823 LSFAPAPGGAAP
-4835 FPNDATLT
+4835 FPDDATLT
-4843 RSAGSWTADGFQ
+4843 RSAGSWTTDGFQ

-4880 HDGTILYLVPG
+4880 HDGTILYLIPG
-4891 IHNETDAGGLQISVE
+4891 IHNETDSGGLQIPVE
-4906 AGVTSNPILTF
+4906 AGVTSNPILMF
-4917 APSSGNSSPFPND
+4917 APAAGNSAPFPND

-4945 QAGQTINIAGA
+4945 QAGQTIKIAGA
-4956 TQAGNNGSFTID
+4956 SQAGNNGSFTID
-4968 GVSADGTILYLR
+4968 GVSADGTILYFR
-4980 AGVNVHIQSET
+4980 AGANVHIQNET
-4991 ESSGVAVTVTGGVA
+4991 ESSGVTVTVVVGVA
-5005 GSPSLTFTMPSANS
+5005 GSPSLTFTTPAANS
-5019 AYPND
+5019 VHPND

-5037 GILVGESIQIAGA
+5037 GFLVGESIQIAGA
-5050 TQASNNGSFMI
+5050 TQASNNGSFAI

-5073 KLAIRSETESTG
+5073 KLAIRNETESTG
-5085 VTVTSEVDAVTIS
+5085 VTVTSEVDAITIT

-5108 TPALVFAPA
+5108 TPTLVFAPP

-5134 SWATDG
+5134 SWAADG
-5140 FLAGQTIKISGATH
+5140 FLAGQTIKITGATH
-5154 ANNNGLFMIDAVSAD
+5154 ADNNGLFTIDAVSAD
-5169 GTILYLTAGAN
+5169 GTILYLSAGAN
-5180 VQIQS
+5180 VQIQN
-5185 ETESSGVA
+5185 ETKSSGVA
-5193 VIVETGVTGTPTVS
+5193 VIVVPGVTGTPTVS
-5207 FAPAVVNSP
+5207 FAPAVANTLF
-5216 YPNDP
+5216 PNDP
-5221 TLMRSAGS
+5221 TLTRSVGS
-5229 WTADG
+5229 WMADG

-5251 NGSFIIDAVSPDGK
+5251 NGSFVVDAVSLDGK

-5272 VQTETDSSGVGV
+5272 VQTETDPSGVGV
-5284 VSGQLNGTFSLNAT
+5284 VSGQLDGTFSLNAT

-5303 RPQVAAELA
+5303 RPQVAAELS
-5312 QTSPTDAQVQSYA
+5312 QSSPTDAQVQSYA
-5325 SQLYQNLVAFF
+5325 SRLFQNLVTFF
-5336 NNKFVDASNTP
+5336 NSNFVDASNTP

-5374 TQNHTWTQD
+5374 TQNHTWTQN
-5383 QLSHFVEDTA
+5383 QLSTFVEDTA

-5416 YDETNNIGQLGAP
+5416 NDESDSVGQLGTPIA
-5429 VSISYQDLFN
+5429 ILYTDLFN
-5439 GTLTDAQAA
+5439 GTLNSNQAA

-5454 APGDVVEQGSL
+5454 APGDVVEQGML

-5491 EPLFVSVAGS
+5491 APLFVSVSGS

-5506 EGALYVQST
+5506 QGALYVQST
-5515 TEDLEI
+5515 TQDLEI
-5521 GQVIAGGA
+5521 GRVVAGGP
-5529 VNITAPRNIVSAG
+5529 VSITAPRNIVSAG
-5542 TESTQIKTSGDLT
+5542 TASTQIKTSGDLT

-5563 GTSAS
+5563 GSSAS
-5568 DPLVVEVGGQV
+5568 NPLVVEVGGQV
-5579 ELALAGR
+5579 ALALAGQ
-5586 DLNLELVGGDLRLA
+5586 DLYLEQVGGDLRLA
-5600 RAVAGQTAQLDVP
+5600 RAVAGQAAQLDVP
-5613 DGNIVSENAGVVVR
+5613 NGNIVSENAGVVVR

-5632 LEVAG
+5632 LEVGGSAG
-5637 GVGTANGRLV
+5637 TLNGRLV

-5657 TVVHSVYIE
+5657 TVRHDVYIE
-5666 SAVALNVGHLVS
+5666 SAAALNVGHLVS
-5678 TAGSID
+5678 TAGGID

-5722 ITAPAVTLNAVLG
+5722 ISAPAVTLNAVLG
-5735 AIGSSAA
+5735 AIGASAS

-5765 LDEVHGDLRVG
+5765 LEEVHGDLRVG
-5776 QISSP
+5776 QISAP

-5789 DDSILDGGSGNQ
+5789 DGSILDGGNGNQ
-5801 TNVFGVNVSLTATH
+5801 TNVFGVNVSLTAMH
-5815 GGIGTVA
+5815 GGIGSVA

-5828 SSNSAQGVLNALA
+5828 SSNSAPGVLNALA
-5841 NLGVYITQTIGS
+5841 NLGVYITQTAES
-5853 LNVGAVTS
+5853 LNVGTVTS
-5861 MTGDVRLTVPEEQD
+5861 TTGDVRLTVPEEQD
-5875 SAESLTTTSASSIT
+5875 SAENLTTTGASSIT
-5889 AGGNVLL
+5889 AGGNILL

-5901 VNLSA
+5901 VNLGA
-5906 GSTIIAQGGNA
+5906 GSTITAQGGNA
-5917 VQPSGT
+5917 GQPSGT
-5923 VTVHGDF
+5923 ITVHGDF
-5930 DNGSTLS
+5930 DNGVTFS
-5937 PDVATTFNLFA
+5937 PDVATTFDLFA
-5948 SLVGSTALIY
+5948 SFFGSSALIY

-5981 FGNDNS
+5981 FGNDNT
-5987 FDISSDAPTNT
+5987 FDISSDAPTNS
-5998 GALTGIQGKLT
+5998 GDLTGILGKLT
-6009 IVAGGGT
+6009 ISAGGGT

-6025 GDSIARNVTIT
+6025 GDSTTRNVTIT
-6036 SGRITGFAQGEIDYS
+6036 SSRITGFAQGEIDYS
-6051 STTGN
+6051 STSGS
-6056 FSNADGGSGGILL
+6056 FSNANGGDGGILL
-6069 ITSATSPTTLNV
+6069 ITSATSPTALNV

-6086 GSTTSIRGSG
+6086 GSTTSIQGSG
-6096 AADTINVSSDAAYSQ
+6096 AADIIDVSSDAASSQ
-6111 GVLVNNGDLLGI
+6111 GVVVTNGDLLGI
-6123 GGTLL
+6123 EGTLI
-6128 VDAGSSGTNR
+6128 VDAGSSGANR

-6148 SPEVVLE
+6148 SAEVVLS
-6155 AASYNGQSYQEISD
+6155 AASYNGQSYQEITG
-6169 FASAPIYFT
+6169 FAPAPVYFT
-6178 ATGGS
+6178 ATGGA
-6183 YTDGA
+6183 YTNA
-6188 VNDGILMIGS
+6188 VVNDGVLLIGS

-6208 ATLAASTTALDGG
+6208 ATLAASTTAIDGG

-6227 NVSSDADSPS
+6227 NVSSDADSPN

-6253 TIDGGS
+6253 TIDGGT

-6267 SNFGGPGSSDA
+6267 SNFSGPGSLDV

-6306 GGSFFDMAAT
+6306 GGSFFDIAAT
-6316 SGVVVKGSSTGNDT
+6316 SGVVVKGSSTGNDR

-6353 NVNGPA
+6353 NVNGPQ
-6359 FNPNDPANELL
+6359 FNLNDPANELL

-6382 DTYNVALA
+6382 DTYNIALA

-6395 FIKDGGNALHTATLT
+6395 FIRDGGNALHTATLT

-6467 IVIDAPASANSNR
+6467 IVIDAPASANSNG

-6489 AGLPPSILHVDGP
+6489 AGLPASTLHIDGP

-6517 ANFDQVTAIGA
+6517 ENFDQVTATGG
-6528 TLDVLLDGN
+6528 TLNVLLDGN

-6542 GVEAGDGTLKRYTA
+6542 GVESGDGTLKQYTA

-6566 FNGVPVFLGNPTAIG
+6566 FNGVAVFLGNPAAIG

-6591 DILTVDNSHGLFNGQ
+6591 DILTVDNSHGLVNGQ

-6615 DHSLVVNG
+6615 AHSLVVNG

-6639 TVLTTQGSQSQT
+6639 TVQTTLGSQSQT

-6691 LDQTAI
+6691 PDQTAI
-6697 TNAGLATG
+6697 TNANLTTG

-6745 NDDSITIDATGVT
+6745 NDDSITIDASGVT
-6758 AAELKN
+6758 AAELKS

-6786 PATGGGI
+6786 PAGGGGI

-6803 IVADAAVNYVLN
+6803 IVADAAVNYVLT

-6828 FVGVNVANLIGTGS
+6828 FVGVNVANLTGTGS
-6842 TFDVSGWSNTGS
+6842 TFDVSGWSNTGT
-6854 LTDTTGGTVVD
+6854 LTDTTGGTVID
-6865 VGPADFTLSDTQLQR
+6865 VGPADFILSDTQLQR
-6880 DDINGHVLSLNN
+6880 DDINGHVLSLSN
-6892 INRADLTD
+6892 ITKANLTD
-6900 TAGGHNFTLNNWSGT
+6900 TAGGHNFTLNNWSG
-6915 SSLTNGSG
+6915 SGSLTNGSG

-6928 NVTSDTLI
+6928 TVTPDTLF
-6936 AANAANYVLTN
+6936 ATNAANYVLTN
-6947 SELSINGAVNS
+6947 SRITINGAVNT
-6958 LNGSIPTAN
+6958 LNGSIPKAN
-6967 LTDTGSGHI
+6967 LTDTTSGHT
-6976 FIVSGWTG
+6976 FTVSGWTG
-6984 TGSLSGAGTE
+6984 TGSLAGAGTE

-7013 SDGMSLTL
+7013 SDGMSLSL
-7021 TGFTIANLGG
+7021 SGFTIANLVG

-7039 VSGWTGSGRLSG
+7039 VSGWTGTGSLTGAGGTDTVIAAKDQNFTLANTSLVASDGMNLTLSG
-7051 GAIAGTLVAIKDTDF
+7051 ISA
-7066 LLANNSLATGDGMSL
+7066 
-7081 TLADIGTAN
+7081 AN
-7090 LTGGPGLNTFDVSG
+7090 LTGGPSPNTFTVSG
-7104 WTGDGILT
+7104 WSGGGSLT
-7112 GGGNTDDVDADKSAN
+7112 GVGNNDAVVASKAAN

-7137 SDGLNM
+7137 SDGVNL
-7143 ALNGIDTANLTQTA
+7143 ALAGIGTAHLTGTA
-7157 SNDTFTVS
+7157 SGDTFTVG
-7165 GWTGGGRL
+7165 GWTGGGSL
-7173 SGLGSASVN
+7173 VGVGFASVN
-7182 ATKNANFTLANSLL
+7182 ATKNANFTLTNAAL

-7204 ALTGIRIANLG
+7204 SLTGIRIANLG
-7215 VTGADTFTMSGWN
+7215 VSGADTFIVSGWN
-7228 GAGKLTGNG
+7228 GTGSLTGNG
-7237 TATIDVTK
+7237 NATIDVTK
-7245 DANIALTNSSL
+7245 DANVALANSSL
-7256 TASDALSLTLAGI
+7256 TASDGLSLTLAGI

-7292 SVTGTA
+7292 SVAGMA

-7332 VHLVSTASVSTFNV
+7332 VHLVTTASVSTFDV
-7346 SGWTCGGSISGGP
+7346 SGWTGGGSITGGS
-7359 SATVTATKDADFSLS
+7359 SATVAATKDANFNLS
-7374 NTTLQTSDGMNLSLV
+7374 NTTLQTSDGMNITLV
-7389 AISGAKLTGGPAGN
+7389 AISGAKLTGGPSSN
-7403 QFAVN
+7403 RFAVGN
-7408 HWSGTDV
+7408 WSGSDV

-7429 SGAGATVLQDSN
+7429 SGAGSTVLQDSN
-7441 SNGSDH
+7441 SNGSDQ
-7447 AVVNDLAGNDAVS
+7447 AVVNDLAGNDTVS
-7460 IVQTQLTRGSETVQ
+7460 IGQTQVTRGSETVQ
-7474 YSSAIVGL
+7474 YSSAVAGL

-7505 NGGGQDTLNFD
+7505 NGSGQDTLNFD

-7527 TITAPGRQPFTF
+7527 TITAPGRQPFTL
-7539 NGIAHLNVT
+7539 NGIAHLNIT

-7554 QADSFVRRLY
+7554 QADSFVRRTY
-7564 PAVLGRAPDA
+7564 SAVLGRAPDA

-7580 VSDIVGGAS
+7580 VSDIVGGTS
-7589 FATVAQAILA
+7589 FATVAQDILA

-7614 FLGRQPDPMGLA
+7614 FLARQPDPMGLA

-7641 ELGILEAPEFM
+7641 ELGIMEAPEFM
-7652 SAHASNSSFLNALY
+7652 SAHASNASFLNALY
-7666 QELLNRAPDAVGFA
+7666 QDLLNRAADAPGFA
-7680 SLSASLQS
+7680 SWSARLQS
-7688 GVARSAV
+7688 GVTRSVV
-7695 ISAFL
+7695 ISSFL
-7700 TSDEYRLDVI
+7700 ASEEYRLDVI
-7710 DAYYAQL
+7710 DAYYEQL

-7735 SGTPQDAIAVDL
+7735 SGTTQDAIAVDL
-7747 VTSPEFLNES
+7747 LTSPEFLNDR